1 MEYKSENIKLIFS
14 QDIVYEKDGLK
25 RQLSLEK
32 GIGQNEDL
40 LAVCM
45 TEREKNGNMRLRMK
59 VKNTGTHPVILREMN
74 YIRVQAQKDFT
85 LFEQNLENFL
95 VYRQGRHKNDVPTV
109 FCPGIRDG
117 RLADGTGGMT
127 ETGDQKNNASQIIHS
142 DSLTLFHYQDTTML
156 WGFMTG
162 RNCFVDCCIAAE
174 YKQQADEGLIVC
186 GCSSINIVLEPGK
199 NFEGEELLIA
209 SGKDENRLIRDFSME
224 KAERYNARYHSK
236 APSVFC
242 TWYYYG
248 LTVTYED
255 VALSLSENKE
265 KAAAL

>member
-74 YIRVQAQKDFT
+74 YIRVQDQKDFT

-156 WGFMTG
+156 WG
-162 RNCFVDCCIAAE
+162 
-174 YKQQADEGLIVC
+174 
-186 GCSSINIVLEPGK
+186 
-199 NFEGEELLIA
+199 
-209 SGKDENRLIRDFSME
+209 
-224 KAERYNARYHSK
+224 
-236 APSVFC
+236 
-242 TWYYYG
+242 
-248 LTVTYED
+248 
-255 VALSLSENKE
+255 LSLIHI
-265 KAAAL
+265 